1 MKTKAQIVGE
11 LLKDGKINAED
22 AVVLLTP
29 EYVYHQYP
37 VLNPPYYYY
46 NNPFV
51 TYCGTGGNIV
61 QGTTTSG
68 TALYNTL
75 TNN

>member
-22 AVVLLTP
+22 AVVLLQDA
-29 EYVYHQYP
+29 EIKYVYINTPYYVPTYLQ
-37 VLNPPYYYY
+37 PPYV
-46 NNPFV
+46 V
-51 TYCGTGGNIV
+51 TCGTGV
-61 QGTTTSG
+61 VGTTFT
-68 TALYNTL
+68 TASAYSTL